1 MIYQVSHR
9 SLVRYNP
16 PVIHA
21 HFNLR
26 LRPVLWSSQKLMA
39 QKLTF
44 SPEPASVS
52 ESFGPYPVNTSQLA
66 FSEPLREFT
75 VESNFQVKVSATIPQ
90 GDGES
95 LGDVRRAALQSRDL
109 TILAPASYLFRS
121 TIVHLEQEIA
131 EWAAPLLRPEE
142 PILSAV
148 RKLTAAIYT
157 QFTYHPG
164 ITTSDTPP
172 IEAFKNREGVCQ
184 DFAHIMIAALRAHG
198 IPAAYVSGYL
208 RTEPPPGA
216 ERLVGADAM
225 HAWASIWCGPQ
236 MGWVGADPT
245 NNCLVRN
252 DHIVVAMGRDYADV
266 APIDGVFVGNTT
278 QRMTVAVDV
287 VPVG

>member
-1 MIYQVSHR
+1 M
-9 SLVRYNP
+9 
-16 PVIHA
+16 
-21 HFNLR
+21 
-26 LRPVLWSSQKLMA
+26 
-39 QKLTF
+39 
-44 SPEPASVS
+44 
-52 ESFGPYPVNTSQLA
+52 
-66 FSEPLREFT
+66 
-75 VESNFQVKVSATIPQ
+75 
-90 GDGES
+90 
-95 LGDVRRAALQSRDL
+95 
-109 TILAPASYLFRS
+109 
-121 TIVHLEQEIA
+121 
-131 EWAAPLLRPEE
+131 
-142 PILSAV
+142 